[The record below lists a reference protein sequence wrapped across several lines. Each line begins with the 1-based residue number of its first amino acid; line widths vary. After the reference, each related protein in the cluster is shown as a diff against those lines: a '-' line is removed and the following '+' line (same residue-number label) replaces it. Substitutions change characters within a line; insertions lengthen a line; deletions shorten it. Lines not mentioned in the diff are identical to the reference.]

1 MPRIDTKSWQK
12 HKRRLL
18 LMTIYKNSKKSVKNM
33 KFKPESKD
41 ELRELIKNPNIPL
54 SNINTSLIT
63 DMSGL
68 FYARRNRINFSGI
81 AYWDV
86 SHVTNMS
93 CMFYGSTFD
102 ADISRWDTSNVVDM
116 RCMFYLSSFNGD
128 ISRWDVSKVK
138 DMSWMFASS
147 RFNGDLSRWNVN
159 VNTNTD
165 FMFSNAVFDGD
176 ISKWPFVKEMGK
188 CRIFKL

>member
-1 MPRIDTKSWQK
+1 MILRVGKNTKEM
-12 HKRRLL
+12 L
-18 LMTIYKNSKKSVKNM
+18 LMTTYKNSKKSVKNM

-147 RFNGDLSRWNVN
+147 RFNGDLSRWNVS

-176 ISKWPFVKEMGK
+176 ISKWPFVKELVK